1 MNESRVVLVPL
12 RSFADAKSRL
22 SSVLNADQRQRL
34 AEKSAERVILS
45 AGMSRT
51 LVVCD
56 DQNVANWA
64 HRIGVKT
71 LQVSAVGLNASL
83 QEAVPALL
91 DQMKPRE
98 VVIVHG
104 DLAFPEALEALDE
117 LVSPDVDVEKRI
129 FIIPDRHGDGTNVL
143 GIGSAYLEGWRF
155 SYGPGSF
162 QAHQE
167 QAYSHAASLNIIRHS
182 DLGVDIDT
190 PDDLEDGRVRSVV
203 KSLLP
208 DWNPHEQ

>member
-1 MNESRVVLVPL
+1 MNGSRVVLVPI

-34 AEKSAERVILS
+34 AEKSAERVIQS

-91 DQMKPRE
+91 DQMKP
-98 VVIVHG
+98 
-104 DLAFPEALEALDE
+104 
-117 LVSPDVDVEKRI
+117 
-129 FIIPDRHGDGTNVL
+129 
-143 GIGSAYLEGWRF
+143 
-155 SYGPGSF
+155 
-162 QAHQE
+162 
-167 QAYSHAASLNIIRHS
+167 
-182 DLGVDIDT
+182 
-190 PDDLEDGRVRSVV
+190 
-203 KSLLP
+203 
-208 DWNPHEQ
+208 

>member
-1 MNESRVVLVPL
+1 MNGSRVVLVPL
-12 RSFADAKSRL
+12 RSFTDAKSRL
-22 SSVLNADQRQRL
+22 STVLNADQRQRL
-34 AEKSAERVILS
+34 AEKSAERVIQS
-45 AGMSRT
+45 AGISRT

-64 HRIGVKT
+64 RNIGVKI

-83 QEAVPALL
+83 HEAIRALL
-91 DQMKPRE
+91 NEMRPRE
-98 VVIVHG
+98 VVIAHG
-104 DLAFPEALEALDE
+104 DLALPAALGALDE
-117 LVSPDVDVEKRI
+117 LVSPDGDVSQRV

-143 GIGSAYLEGWRF
+143 GIGSAHLAGWRF

-162 QAHQE
+162 KAHQD
-167 QAYSHAASLNIIRHS
+167 QAISQAASLDIIRHA

-190 PDDLEDGRVRSVV
+190 PDDLMDDRVRSVI